1 MNKPLV
7 SVIVPIYNVER
18 YLKACI
24 DSIINQ
30 TYSNLEIILVDD
42 GSPDKC
48 PEICDEYARLD
59 NRIKVIHQKNG
70 GLSDARN
77 VGLDI
82 ATGKYISFVDSD
94 DILHPEFIEILYRP
108 ISLQKK
114 GISVCAFRPFY
125 KSNPGDLM
133 CARESDYLITLEML
147 LEQNS
152 SMNTF
157 LSMECNSVCNK
168 LFSAELIKSIRFPK
182 GKLYEDVATTYKVL
196 FEAETIYYVPM
207 QLYVY
212 RVRDDSIM
220 GSKIFSERYLDFID
234 FLHETIRWLENNG
247 FPQYARFYYPALLM
261 PEMYAWWGL
270 KNVIRNKD
278 LARDMLDKYRQDAK
292 LAMPTRFFS
301 KRKQLLFII
310 LGKMPFVYE
319 IYRKIMPGK
328 VGGR

>member
-1 MNKPLV
+1 MNNPLI

-18 YLKACI
+18 YLKVCI

-48 PEICDEYARLD
+48 PEICDEYAKQE

-70 GLSDARN
+70 GLSAARN
-77 VGLDI
+77 AGIDAAKGVYL
-82 ATGKYISFVDSD
+82 SFVDGD
-94 DILHPEFIEILYRP
+94 DVLHPEFIEILYRP

-114 GISVCAFRPFY
+114 CISVCAFRPFY
-125 KSNPGDLM
+125 KNNPDNLT
-133 CARESDYLITLEML
+133 CARKSGYQITLEML

-157 LSMECNSVCNK
+157 LSMECNSACNK
-168 LFSAELIKSIRFPK
+168 LFPAELIKPIRFPK
-182 GKLYEDVATTYKVL
+182 GKLYEDVATTHKVL
-196 FEAETIYYVPM
+196 FETKSIYYVPM
-207 QLYVY
+207 PLYGY

-220 GSKIFSERYLDFID
+220 GTQIFSERYLDFIE
-234 FLHETIRWLENNG
+234 FLHETISWFENNG

-270 KNVIRNKD
+270 KHCAKD
-278 LARDMLDKYRQDAK
+278 MQKANAMLNEYKHDVKLARV
-292 LAMPTRFFS
+292 TRFF
-301 KRKQLLFII
+301 KRRHLLLFWV
-310 LGKMPFVYE
+310 LAKMPFWYE
-319 IYRKIMPGK
+319 LYRKIAPGL